1 MKLSQLK
8 QIIKEEIQNS
18 LKEAPATPALKPLD
32 FTKLDNIF
40 NVLTTPQPGLS
51 KEESGYETISDEKPG
66 SFKYVTK
73 FLQKLADAHAKG
85 DKKFIDFISK
95 NTDTFPPSVTVEDD
109 ITDYLKD
116 KNLAKQI
123 QKLNDIFYGID
134 YNLYEIEPDDVI
146 RSYNELAD
154 FVNKFGTTKD
164 VGSNSRDDAKA
175 WLAAKNA
182 PASPAKTYTGS
193 DMAKLVN
200 SPDFDQKYTIT
211 TNAKGEM
218 VITPK
223 K

>member
-1 MKLSQLK
+1 MKLSQLR
-8 QIIKEEIQNS
+8 QIIKEEVENT
-18 LKEAPATPALKPLD
+18 LKEAPKSSTLKPLD
-32 FTKLDNIF
+32 LNKLDKIF
-40 NVLTTPQPGLS
+40 DLLTSPLPGL
-51 KEESGYETISDEKPG
+51 EESGYDSISDEKPG

-73 FLQKLADAHAKG
+73 FLQKLADAHTKG
-85 DKKFIDFISK
+85 NQKFIDFIAK
-95 NTDTFPPSVTVEDD
+95 NADAFPPSVTVEDD
-109 ITDYLKD
+109 ITDYLED

-123 QKLNDIFYGID
+123 QRLNDIFYGID

-146 RSYNELAD
+146 ESYNELAD
-154 FVNKFGTTKD
+154 FVNKFGTTKN

-175 WLAAKNA
+175 WVAAKNA
-182 PASPAKTYTGS
+182 PASPAKTYTGK

>member
-8 QIIKEEIQNS
+8 QIIKEEIENS

-40 NVLTTPQPGLS
+40 NVLTTPQPGLEDS
-51 KEESGYETISDEKPG
+51 AYKTISDEKPG
-66 SFKYVTK
+66 SFKYVAK
-73 FLQKLADAHAKG
+73 FLQKLAEMHAKG
-85 DKKFIDFISK
+85 DQKFIDFIAK

-175 WLAAKNA
+175 WVASQNA
-182 PASPAKTYTGS
+182 PSSPAKTYTGN